1 MHAILPLISSNW
13 HSSGQR
19 DPTFSPWTSP
29 VLHASAQLHLQQSFA
44 NQPSE
49 EIVSSCLHFSSLV
62 TTTSQPHLAGLKM
75 RHLFGQRRLR
85 NRAER
90 ERRLCVHDFSPH
102 KQQDSQ
108 YLHQKLSYPFCQPT
122 SAHSSRTRPE
132 KGVTVAVCH
141 AMKVLPH
148 WLEALEAV
156 KIKHVSGDSEF
167 KSFPT
172 QKVCNPLTCLTN
184 LLQSSL
190 NAHEERSMYTDSL
203 QSFPRDEV
211 LRDYALSIKPYE
223 AEASRLW
230 HQPWL

>member
-1 MHAILPLISSNW
+1 MQV
-13 HSSGQR
+13 HSYIYSKALL
-19 DPTFSPWTSP
+19 TSP
-29 VLHASAQLHLQQSFA
+29 VKKLLAAAYTSALWSQLPVSHTWQALRWGTCLVRGGLETGQKEREDCVCMTSLHTNNKTASTCTKSWAIHSASLPLHTA
-44 NQPSE
+44 HE
-49 EIVSSCLHFSSLV
+49 LV
-62 TTTSQPHLAGLKM
+62 
-75 RHLFGQRRLR
+75 QRRESLLLYATQWR
-85 NRAER
+85 FFLTDLKHCR
-90 ERRLCVHDFSPH
+90 
-102 KQQDSQ
+102 
-108 YLHQKLSYPFCQPT
+108 
-122 SAHSSRTRPE
+122 
-132 KGVTVAVCH
+132 
-141 AMKVLPH
+141 
-148 WLEALEAV
+148 LEAV

-190 NAHEERSMYTDSL
+190 NAREERSMYTDSL